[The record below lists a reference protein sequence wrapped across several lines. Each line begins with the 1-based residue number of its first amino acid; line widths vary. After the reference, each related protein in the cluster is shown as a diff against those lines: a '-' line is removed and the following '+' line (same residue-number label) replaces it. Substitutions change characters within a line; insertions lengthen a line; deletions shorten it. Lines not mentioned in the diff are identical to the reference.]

1 MARSRRKEAL
11 IGGGV
16 SLAFVL
22 LAIIVVLHQSPDSP
36 PILASNT
43 PVGTVAPQV
52 LGTVFTI
59 PSASP
64 DPAESSVLAPVQTEL
79 VTSTITALSTVII
92 SGKPVVQTAFRTT
105 TATSRVTLPPQIKT
119 GPTVLSTR
127 TFLATITQAGVVT
140 VTTQTATA
148 TETLPAVTNTTT
160 QTATVTHTSTAPG
173 PTVTHTS
180 ISPGPTTTVITPGP
194 TTTATKT
201 VTPAPVTQTVTPD
214 PVTVTATPPTVT
226 ITDTP
231 PTVFVTCTLD
241 PDLGLIC
248 PGQ

>member
-64 DPAESSVLAPVQTEL
+64 DPAESSVLAPVETEL

-105 TATSRVTLPPQIKT
+105 TATSRVTLPPVVKA

-148 TETLPAVTNTTT
+148 TETLPAVTNTATQT
-160 QTATVTHTSTAPG
+160 QTA
-173 PTVTHTS
+173 TVTHTS
-180 ISPGPTTTVITPGP
+180 ISPGPTTTIISPGPTVTHISVSPGP
-194 TTTATKT
+194 TTTIVSVSPGPTT
-201 VTPAPVTQTVTPD
+201 TIISPGPTPPTPAPSTIIECIDSVTQLEVD
-214 PVTVTATPPTVT
+214 
-226 ITDTP
+226 
-231 PTVFVTCTLD
+231 
-241 PDLGLIC
+241 C
-248 PGQ
+248 PAGP